1 MKNILRWLALPFV
14 PIVAGLSSLLIGV
27 VFYYLM
33 GIIQTF
39 NHRTPMD
46 VDGVYF
52 QSAMIFLVMS
62 AMGFLNVAL
71 ARWVAPAGKRTA
83 GIILALLLFIWVIV
97 SPISDIEITLLK
109 RFLYSV
115 GIVFGSVLALRD
127 R

>member
-14 PIVAGLSSLLIGV
+14 PIVAYLSSLLMGL
-27 VFYYLM
+27 VFYYLT
-33 GIIQTF
+33 GILQTF

-71 ARWVAPAGKRTA
+71 ARWVAPSGKRTA
-83 GIILALLLFIWVIV
+83 GIILALLLFIWVIL
-97 SPISDIEITLLK
+97 SPISVVEVALLK
-109 RFLYSV
+109 RILYSV
-115 GIVFGSVLALRD
+115 GVVFGSVLALRD